1 MANYNHSVLLDI
13 SKCKGCT
20 HCLKR
25 CPTEAIRIRNGHAQ
39 ISASSCI
46 DCGECIRLC
55 PYNAKTAICD
65 KLDSIKAYRYKIA
78 LPPPSLYGQFDHLDD
93 IDYLIQGL
101 YDYGFD
107 EVFEVARAA
116 EIVSGYTRRY
126 LRRPDV
132 LKPAI
137 SSACPAVTRLIEQR
151 FPNLIDNVIPMLPP
165 VDVAASMA
173 RKKAM
178 EEHPELS
185 HEDIG
190 ICFISPCPAKVSYLK
205 NEIAK
210 GRSDVNCVVS
220 MSDVYFSLVNIMSR
234 ATEPVQSAQTGIIGV
249 SWASSGGEASA
260 LFNDRYLAADG
271 IENVIR
277 VLENIDNGSFP
288 ELEFIEL
295 NACSSGCVGGV
306 LTVENGFIAKAR
318 LQTVRHYL
326 PVSRNWNVAGDIG
339 CDTTIPDNMFIH
351 EPLQYSPPGS
361 LSDNMVEAFR
371 KRALIQSIVERLPAL
386 DCGSCGSPT
395 CLAFALD
402 IVNGNA
408 TEEECIVKM
417 RDRMQALE
425 GGCVHDGT

>member
-1 MANYNHSVLLDI
+1 MLDI

-55 PYNAKTAICD
+55 PYNAKTATCD

-126 LRRPDV
+126 LRRPEV

-165 VDVAASMA
+165 VDVAARMA
-173 RKKAM
+173 REQAM
-178 EEHPELS
+178 QAHPELRR
-185 HEDIG
+185 EDIG

-205 NEIAK
+205 NEIAQ
-210 GRSDVNCVVS
+210 GRSDVNCDVS
-220 MSDVYFSLVNIMSR
+220 MSAVNYSLVNVMSR
-234 ATEPVQSAQTGIIGV
+234 ATEPTQSAQTGIIGV

-326 PVSRNWNVAGDIG
+326 PVSRNWNVAGDMG
-339 CDTTIPDNMFIH
+339 SDTSIPDTMFMH
-351 EPLQYSPPGS
+351 EPLQYSPPSS

-371 KRALIQSIVERLPAL
+371 KRARIQSIVERLPAL

-408 TEEECIVKM
+408 IEEECIVKM

-425 GGCVHDGT
+425 GGSGHDGT